1 MTKRDWLLKSSMT
14 VMLSTS
20 LLMFAEGGQA
30 ALAAT
35 NSQDS
40 AKAEQVVQLAKSLV
54 GKDYQS
60 GANGPSKFDAPG
72 LAAYIYGKVG
82 IHVSDSV
89 SALYKAGKAV
99 DKNKLQ
105 PGDLL
110 FFTLSSSKT
119 PSYLG
124 IYIGGNKFIYAN
136 QGSDEVITKS
146 LSTYYKG
153 KLVGVRRLLDGSV
166 STAPTTPTPPVTTPT
181 TPTTPTPTTP
191 TPPVATPDENPADG
205 DEITPEDPTPT
216 PEPPPAPA
224 PVASKG
230 DQIINAG
237 LKYLGIPYKYG
248 DSRSDKRYMDCSDF
262 TYNTFKDIGIKLPTN
277 SRSQAKYVQEHGTPV
292 YDVDKLQKGD
302 LIFMMSYKGSKA
314 SSYSGIDPL
323 KQRITHVGI
332 YAGDGKILHTYGS
345 GGVRITKFNDTS
357 WEYRFVMGGRPY

>member
-1 MTKRDWLLKSSMT
+1 MMTKRDWLKKSSMT
-14 VMLSTS
+14 VMLSTT

-40 AKAEQVVQLAKSLV
+40 VKAEQVVKLAKSLV
-54 GKDYQS
+54 GKDYKY
-60 GANGPSKFDAPG
+60 GANGPSQFDAPG

-89 SALYKAGKAV
+89 SALYKAGKSV

-110 FFTLSSSKT
+110 FFTVSSSKT

-124 IYIGGNKFIYAN
+124 IYIGDNKFVYAN
-136 QGSDEVITKS
+136 QSSDEVITKS
-146 LSTYYKG
+146 LSTYFKG
-153 KLVGVRRLLDGSV
+153 KLVGVRRLLEEGTTV
-166 STAPTTPTPPVTTPT
+166 TEPTTPV
-181 TPTTPTPTTP
+181 
-191 TPPVATPDENPADG
+191 V
-205 DEITPEDPTPT
+205 
-216 PEPPPAPA
+216 
-224 PVASKG
+224 SKG
-230 DQIINAG
+230 DKVIEAG

-262 TYNTFKDIGIKLPTN
+262 TYNTYKDIGIKIPTN
-277 SRSQAKYVQEHGTPV
+277 SRSQAEYVKKNGTPV
-292 YDVDKLQKGD
+292 YNVDDLKKGD

-314 SSYSGIDPL
+314 SSYNGIDRS

-332 YAGDGKILHTYGS
+332 YMGDGKILHTYS
-345 GGVRITKFNDTS
+345 KEAGGVKITKFNGTS

>member
-30 ALAAT
+30 AMAAT

-40 AKAEQVVQLAKSLV
+40 AKAEQVVKLAKSLV
-54 GKDYQS
+54 GKDYKS
-60 GANGPSKFDAPG
+60 GANGPSQFDAPG

-124 IYIGGNKFIYAN
+124 IYIGDNKFIYAN
-136 QGSDEVITKS
+136 QGSDEVITKTMS
-146 LSTYYKG
+146 SYYKG
-153 KLVGVRRLLDGSV
+153 KLVGVRRLLDGSMT
-166 STAPTTPTPPVTTPT
+166 TAPTTPTTPTPPVTTP
-181 TPTTPTPTTP
+181 
-191 TPPVATPDENPADG
+191 VENPAAG
-205 DEITPEDPTPT
+205 DEITPVDPTPT
-216 PEPPPAPA
+216 PEPTPAPA
-224 PVASKG
+224 PTVTKG

-262 TYNTFKDIGIKLPTN
+262 TYNTFKDIGIKIPTN
-277 SRSQAKYVQEHGTPV
+277 SRSQATYVKEHGTPV

>member
-40 AKAEQVVQLAKSLV
+40 AKAEQVVSLAKSLV

-60 GANGPSKFDAPG
+60 GANGPSQFDAPG

-124 IYIGGNKFIYAN
+124 IYIGDNKFVYAN

-146 LSTYYKG
+146 MSTYYKG
-153 KLVGVRRLLDGSV
+153 KLVGVRRLLDGSA
-166 STAPTTPTPPVTTPT
+166 STSTTQPTPSTPSTPPVTTP
-181 TPTTPTPTTP
+181 
-191 TPPVATPDENPADG
+191 VENPAAG
-205 DEITPEDPTPT
+205 DEITPVDPTPT
-216 PEPPPAPA
+216 PEPAPAPA
-224 PVASKG
+224 PVVSKG
-230 DQIINAG
+230 DKIINAG
-237 LKYLGIPYKYG
+237 MKYLGIPYKYG

-262 TYNTFKDIGIKLPTN
+262 TYNTFKDIGIKIPTN
-277 SRSQAKYVQEHGTPV
+277 SRSQATYVKEHGTPV

-302 LIFMMSYKGSKA
+302 LIFMMSYKGSKE

-332 YAGDGKILHTYGS
+332 YMGDGKILHTYGS
-345 GGVRITKFNDTS
+345 GGVRITKFTNTS